1 MKGNLMKKLLSI
13 GLAALILSGCG
24 QAEPQ
29 KIELAPDGQY
39 FDAAPVA
46 MLEEIQRQF
55 PSNTDITLD
64 TDGDNPGLTIVE
76 PSGAETYII
85 AFDGDDKR
93 ASGILIS
100 APVADTDKNELDEY
114 YLYELP
120 KIVLETMDLPED
132 GADDLAKSAYR
143 NFVENYYTSGTATM
157 DGITCFVSSVTVDG
171 TLSYYNVIA
180 PETNGFWK

>member
-1 MKGNLMKKLLSI
+1 MKKLLSI

-85 AFDGDDKR
+85 AFDG
-93 ASGILIS
+93 
-100 APVADTDKNELDEY
+100 
-114 YLYELP
+114 
-120 KIVLETMDLPED
+120 
-132 GADDLAKSAYR
+132 ADDLAKSAYR